1 MAHHCREHWA
11 SQHTWQ
17 TMPVA
22 AAGQRSAGSGIG
34 SEQAEQEGMVVG
46 SAIDA
51 PGVRTIAGLQVV
63 LAAGAATGQSGR
75 MLVGPLD
82 WARRI
87 TGQFSSVFVK
97 SRRVFR
103 CHSCVS
109 ALNNVKAFVP
119 VDGAA
124 LPKEWVGHW

>member
-1 MAHHCREHWA
+1 ML
-11 SQHTWQ
+11 
-17 TMPVA
+17 PPLGVKD
-22 AAGQRSAGSGIG
+22 IN
-34 SEQAEQEGMVVG
+34 VVW

-51 PGVRTIAGLQVV
+51 PGVRTIAGLQIV
-63 LAAGAATGQSGR
+63 LTAGVTTGQSGR
-75 MLVGPLD
+75 MLVRPLD

-109 ALNNVKAFVP
+109 ALNDVKAFVP
-119 VDGAA
+119 IDGAA

>member
-1 MAHHCREHWA
+1 M
-11 SQHTWQ
+11 
-17 TMPVA
+17 
-22 AAGQRSAGSGIG
+22 
-34 SEQAEQEGMVVG
+34 VG

-51 PGVRTIAGLQVV
+51 PGVRTIAGLQIV
-63 LAAGAATGQSGR
+63 LAAGVATGQSGW

-97 SRRVFR
+97 SRQVFR

-119 VDGAA
+119 IDGAA